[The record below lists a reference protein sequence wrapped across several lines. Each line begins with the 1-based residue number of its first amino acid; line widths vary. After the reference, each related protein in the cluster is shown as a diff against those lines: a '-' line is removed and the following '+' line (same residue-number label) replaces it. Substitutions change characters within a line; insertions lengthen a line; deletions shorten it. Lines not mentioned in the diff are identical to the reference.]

1 MMLSFLAGRK
11 AASLGREKC
20 NLKQTA
26 QLERLW
32 THHPAPPSMEAGARS
47 RHRGTESQMQL
58 AGGHHQK
65 SLWVSQDP
73 SRKHIAHS
81 NQEDSRRV

>member
-1 MMLSFLAGRK
+1 MMPSFLVGRT
-11 AASLGREKC
+11 AASLGREKY
-20 NLKQTA
+20 NLQLTA
-26 QLERLW
+26 QLERLQ

-47 RHRGTESQMQL
+47 RHRGTESEMQL

-73 SRKHIAHS
+73 NRKHIAHS
-81 NQEDSRRV
+81 NQEASGRV